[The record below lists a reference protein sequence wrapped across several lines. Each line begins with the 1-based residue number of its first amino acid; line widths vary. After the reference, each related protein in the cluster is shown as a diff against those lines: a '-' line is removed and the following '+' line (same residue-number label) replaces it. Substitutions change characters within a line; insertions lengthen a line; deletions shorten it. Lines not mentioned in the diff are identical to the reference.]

1 MTRLHCTNYSKI
13 LIHRQRIFKE
23 TIFLTYSIKLAVEIL
38 DDPNGRNP
46 ATSDIATICSTT
58 KRKKNTCYPFFP
70 PEFLS
75 FIQAS
80 WIRAVHT
87 SKPLSR
93 ARGKGGEA
101 REEGKKGGGRGGE
114 WRRKAARGKEN
125 LADPLSL
132 FTPPGAGARVES
144 PLATVYWTHANIHGN
159 EGPPWEATP
168 VASSFCVLVGGVRKV
183 FQRYRGGRRGKRKLE
198 PLGKISFWSATYS
211 SHFLIPSLCLA
222 NSPPLEQTD
231 DCCSKQ

>member
-1 MTRLHCTNYSKI
+1 MDVI
-13 LIHRQRIFKE
+13 LRRPILQRYVQRRRE
-23 TIFLTYSIKLAVEIL
+23 
-38 DDPNGRNP
+38 
-46 ATSDIATICSTT
+46 
-58 KRKKNTCYPFFP
+58 KRTPVIPFF
-70 PEFLS
+70 LRNS

-168 VASSFCVLVGGVRKV
+168 VASSFCVLVGGCAKSSKDIAE
-183 FQRYRGGRRGKRKLE
+183 GGEEKGSSSLWEKF
-198 PLGKISFWSATYS
+198 PFDPPPIPPIS
-211 SHFLIPSLCLA
+211 
-222 NSPPLEQTD
+222 
-231 DCCSKQ
+231 